1 MARRRPRCQ
10 TAITRLSD
18 CPCSAYPVQAETAAH
33 PGSRRRGV
41 LPRALPPSPPAAT
54 VIVEADFV
62 NALISRRSASYV
74 PPRRIGGAG
83 RGAMLS
89 GAVSRDE
96 LCQIVLHQGLN
107 EPAGKLE

>member
-1 MARRRPRCQ
+1 VDGDSGAPLLIFLGFLPWRCRR
-10 TAITRLSD
+10 L
-18 CPCSAYPVQAETAAH
+18 
-33 PGSRRRGV
+33 RRRGV
-41 LPRALPPSPPAAT
+41 L
-54 VIVEADFV
+54 VEPVRV

-74 PPRRIGGAG
+74 PPRRMGGAL
-83 RGAMLS
+83 RGAMLL

>member
-1 MARRRPRCQ
+1 VNG
-10 TAITRLSD
+10 D
-18 CPCSAYPVQAETAAH
+18 GSASRSFFGVFPPYGAA
-33 PGSRRRGV
+33 SV
-41 LPRALPPSPPAAT
+41 SAAAT
-54 VIVEADFV
+54 VFIDPVRV

-83 RGAMLS
+83 RNAMLL

-107 EPAGKLE
+107 EPAGKLEKRAPIE

>member
-1 MARRRPRCQ
+1 VNGDGGAS
-10 TAITRLSD
+10 RLTSSG
-18 CPCSAYPVQAETAAH
+18 CSPADAA
-33 PGSRRRGV
+33 SV
-41 LPRALPPSPPAAT
+41 SAAAT
-54 VIVEADFV
+54 VFIDPVRV

-83 RGAMLS
+83 RNAMLL

-107 EPAGKLE
+107 EPAGKLEKRAPIE